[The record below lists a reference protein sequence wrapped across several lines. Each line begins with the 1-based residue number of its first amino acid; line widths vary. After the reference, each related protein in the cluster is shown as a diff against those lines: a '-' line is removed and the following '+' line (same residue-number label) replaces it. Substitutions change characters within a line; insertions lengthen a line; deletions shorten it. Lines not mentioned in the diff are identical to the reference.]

1 MLSKELLHKIKQIQI
16 RSKFLA
22 SEIFAGEYESAFRG
36 LGMEFEEVREYQPGD
51 DVRAIDWNVT
61 ARMGNPYVKIFRE
74 ERELSVVFLMDAS
87 ASLDFGT
94 RESSK
99 RELAAELSAVLAYAA
114 IKSNDKVGFIT
125 FTDEVEKYI
134 PPKKGAGHV
143 WQVIREV
150 LTFKPK
156 GKGSNLA
163 NALEFLS
170 RVLPRKAVCFLISDF
185 IAPDFEKALGIASRR
200 HDLISLVLIDPRE
213 KKIPPLGWMLL
224 SDLENGQQAW
234 VNTNSYL
241 FQKKFES
248 QQVER
253 LNALFN
259 RFQLLG
265 IDACPISADQDYV
278 NALLRLFRE
287 REKKR

>member
-1 MLSKELLHKIKQIQI
+1 MLSKELLYKIKQIEI

-94 RESSK
+94 HQSSK
-99 RELAAELSAVLAYAA
+99 RELAAELAAVLAYAA

-163 NALEFLS
+163 NALEFLA
-170 RVLPRKAVCFLISDF
+170 RVLPRKAVCFVLSDF

-200 HDLISLVLIDPRE
+200 HDLISLVLLDGCE
-213 KKIPPLGWMLL
+213 KKMPDLGWVLL
-224 SDLENGQQAW
+224 SDLEDRKKVW
-234 VNTNSYL
+234 VNTSSTS
-241 FQKKFES
+241 FQKSFEMR
-248 QQVER
+248 QDER
-253 LNALFN
+253 LNKLFT

-265 IDACPISADQDYV
+265 IDACPISPEQDYV
-278 NALLRLFRE
+278 NTLLRLFRE